1 MKFLKKVVDERE
13 NIELL
18 KLGNFCYWLTFILL
32 VISIIS
38 QRLLNIPV
46 QQTAGEIIILAIGA
60 VTFLLGCIKK
70 GVWDFYTK
78 PTVKIYLLSGLIG
91 AFLLMAIEIIRVY
104 MTKGDIIARL
114 PSIALHMAMVFVVIA
129 VILAITGSSVKKRN
143 KEAQKEYQD

>member
-18 KLGNFCYWLTFILL
+18 KLGNFCYWLTFFLL
-32 VISIIS
+32 VISIIG
-38 QRLLNIPV
+38 QRLLNFPV
-46 QQTAGEIIILAIGA
+46 QQTVCEIIILAIGS
-60 VTFLLGCIKK
+60 VVFLLGCIIK

-91 AFLLMAIEIIRVY
+91 AFLLMVIEIIRVY
-104 MTKGDIIARL
+104 MTKGDIIVRL
-114 PSIALHMAMVFVVIA
+114 PIIALHMVMAFVAIA
-129 VILAITGSSVKKRN
+129 VVLAITGSTVKKRN